1 MLPPLVARVFE
12 RQLAQKLAQ
21 QRGVRGD
28 VTYRSQPLAYNGM
41 KCLIVCCRCQRYRSS
56 GSCIRPQMKPCAGSP
71 LPPWLQQ
78 SRKAFTSHRVPFHYG
93 CHGDAHTAAPRL
105 SALHSIP
112 APSCSPNLHRPTKCD
127 ETTPCRTEASATRHW
142 ARSRPSDLS
151 QVAEAREVIRS
162 LPLLASY
169 CTPGRKTLHKTG
181 CDSVLFAEDKAITSP
196 TSFHYVSP

>member
-105 SALHSIP
+105 SALRFIP
-112 APSCSPNLHRPTKCD
+112 APSCSSNLRRPAKCD

-142 ARSRPSDLS
+142 SRAAPGRITRSRLLLAPYFARSQKDAS
-151 QVAEAREVIRS
+151 QNGVRLRIVRRGQGVRFCAPRS
-162 LPLLASY
+162 AQL
-169 CTPGRKTLHKTG
+169 TQ
-181 CDSVLFAEDKAITSP
+181 SVSMKD
-196 TSFHYVSP
+196 